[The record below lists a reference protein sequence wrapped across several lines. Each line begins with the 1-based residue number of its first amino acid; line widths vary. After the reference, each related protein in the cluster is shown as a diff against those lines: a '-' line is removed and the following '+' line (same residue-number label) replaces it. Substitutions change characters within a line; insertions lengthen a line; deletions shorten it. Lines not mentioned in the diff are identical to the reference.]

1 MTDFEKWYANQEIVP
16 ECYRVYAKHCYLA
29 GQASAEQRVKWQDDL
44 IQELQAK
51 CAELERERDQWKY
64 TAEIRQQHLEYT
76 IKAQASEPVGYH
88 FSYTTPFGHVVW
100 DIDYTPRP
108 DAIECYPLVRAHPT
122 TERPYNPLNDYA
134 VISMNPTEPVKA
146 QAGEPVAWKYCP
158 ECGCTE
164 WQTSRFCK
172 GHVCENCGQEWF
184 PHIDYTDV
192 VVRKN
197 LQRVTN
203 VCGFYSPD
211 LMRAVTR
218 TGQFNLLCFT
228 HNLEKI
234 KEASS
239 GRQILT
245 TSEPVMPSYGRIPW
259 KDLIDAIGEA
269 TGVAWEPDDSY
280 YIGHQPVSINMNSLN
295 RIVSKFASDSTSELA
310 ACKKDA
316 DRYRWLRDKGHY
328 NKKCPIYIEDRDG
341 PIDYIESEKELDAIL
356 DGVMYEGW
364 EATQ

>member
-1 MTDFEKWYANQEIVP
+1 MNIKDYFPRQE
-16 ECYRVYAKHCYLA
+16 
-29 GQASAEQRVKWQDDL
+29 G
-44 IQELQAK
+44 
-51 CAELERERDQWKY
+51 
-64 TAEIRQQHLEYT
+64 
-76 IKAQASEPVGYH
+76 EP
-88 FSYTTPFGHVVW
+88 
-100 DIDYTPRP
+100 D
-108 DAIECYPLVRAHPT
+108 
-122 TERPYNPLNDYA
+122 
-134 VISMNPTEPVKA
+134 EPVKA

-234 KEASS
+234 KESSS

-245 TSEPVMPSYGRIPW
+245 TSEPVMPPYGRIPW
-259 KDLIDAIGEA
+259 KYLIDAIGEA
-269 TGVAWEPDDSY
+269 QGVSWKQDDNY

-316 DRYRWLRDKGHY
+316 DRYRWLRDKGRY

-341 PIDYIESEKELDAIL
+341 PIEYIESEKELDAIL